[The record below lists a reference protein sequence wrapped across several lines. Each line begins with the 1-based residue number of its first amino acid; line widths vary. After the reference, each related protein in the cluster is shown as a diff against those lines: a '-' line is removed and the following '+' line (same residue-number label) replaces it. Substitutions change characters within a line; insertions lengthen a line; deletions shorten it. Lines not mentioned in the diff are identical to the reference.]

1 MNISVLKISNVT
13 CTNANTEYS
22 LALSEHASYFQI
34 KARQMTSELKLA
46 FASGESGTNYITLPM
61 GSSEWM
67 KGKIS
72 GKKTLF
78 FQSPQAGTVAEI
90 LEGY

>member
-1 MNISVLKISNVT
+1 
-13 CTNANTEYS
+13 
-22 LALSEHASYFQI
+22 
-34 KARQMTSELKLA
+34 MTSELKLA